1 LKWLKDQDEQ
11 ASAAPA
17 TTTTKAKKDEP
28 DWLSA
33 FQSNTIE
40 DKQVKARREKRE
52 ELKRRIDRVK
62 QMNGYILE
70 EGTLQK
76 KRFKK
81 SKNAEDDDDDFA
93 LDDYESGGDDD
104 DDDDKGKPFNNSKNG
119 LSKEVQALLA
129 K

>member
-1 LKWLKDQDEQ
+1 MKWLKDQDEQ
-11 ASAAPA
+11 ASATPA
-17 TTTTKAKKDEP
+17 TTTTTKTKKDEP

-33 FQSNTIE
+33 FQSNTVE
-40 DKQVKARREKRE
+40 DKQAKARREKRE

-81 SKNAEDDDDDFA
+81 SKNTEDDDDDFA
-93 LDDYESGGDDD
+93 LDDYESGSDDD
-104 DDDDKGKPFNNSKNG
+104 DNKGKPSNNSKSG
-119 LSKEVQALLA
+119 LSKEVQALLS